1 LPIPSVNSEMD
12 SLDATQSSK
21 LAAMRQEFSDKGSPA
36 DVNFP
41 LNDSCFLRYLRAR
54 KFDLDKAKNLLQ
66 ETLNWRRDFGVE
78 EIFSSSWINTV
89 AKENETGKTYVRGV
103 DADGHALV
111 YMRPKNENTYEHDGN
126 LKHLVYNLERAC
138 SVMRNREID
147 EHNASAEKMC
157 LLIDYDGYSLL
168 NAPPIKTARATL
180 NILQNHYPERLF
192 RAYCIRPPWIFSTFW
207 TMISPF
213 IDPVTKAKIVMLHG
227 SPEDIAA
234 RLSADG
240 ISLDILESS
249 LGGKDGIPFNSSVYI
264 GVQQPHSFVK
274 SMIKD
279 ITETSVFNLEGVG
292 SIKGTSSKEEND
304 GKSTDDLSLC
314 QEAFRRDY
322 SAIIKEALDLER
334 L

>member
-1 LPIPSVNSEMD
+1 MTD
-12 SLDATQSSK
+12 LDAK
-21 LAAMRQEFSDKGSPA
+21 LASMRQEFTGKASST

-54 KFDLDKAKNLLQ
+54 KFDLAKAKKLLQ
-66 ETLNWRRDFGVE
+66 DTLDWRRDFGVE
-78 EIFSSSWINTV
+78 EIFSSSWVNTM
-89 AKENETGKTYVRGV
+89 AKENETGKTYVRGM
-103 DADGHALV
+103 DSAGHALV
-111 YMRPKNENTYEHDGN
+111 YMRPKHENTYEHDGN

-138 SVMRNREID
+138 SVMRNHAD
-147 EHNASAEKMC
+147 EVDDPTASAEKMC

-213 IDPVTKAKIVMLHG
+213 IDPVTKNKIVMLHG
-227 SPEDIAA
+227 NPEDIAA

-240 ISLDILESS
+240 IPLDSLESS
-249 LGGKDGIPFNSSVYI
+249 LGGEDRIPFNSSVYL
-264 GVQQPHSFVK
+264 GVQQARPFVK
-274 SMIKD
+274 SMIKE
-279 ITETSVFNLEGVG
+279 ITGTSISDKFNLKEGG
-292 SIKGTSSKEEND
+292 ESITNNDISSV
-304 GKSTDDLSLC
+304 C

-322 SAIIKEALDLER
+322 QSIIKEALDLER